1 MSLWLFGKGA
11 LCAMNRRPPLAKRES
26 NWKSVTSVAQLDP
39 GLSDGASD
47 TGPYLPAAI
56 FQL

>member
-1 MSLWLFGKGA
+1 
-11 LCAMNRRPPLAKRES
+11 MNRRPPLAKRES